1 MRELL
6 GDRLFTKINGA
17 VKTSGTY
24 DPAKNMHMIKKDMT
38 CGEYN
43 LIQAFL
49 NWLYK
54 NNKTISSSN
63 YEKRFTE
70 FAAQIPGIYNHN
82 KE

>member
-1 MRELL
+1 MRRLL
-6 GDRLFTKINGA
+6 GDRLFIKINGA

-24 DPAKNMHMIKKDMT
+24 DPAKNMFMIEKDMT

-43 LIQAFL
+43 LIQACL

-54 NNKTISSSN
+54 NNKTISSDN

-70 FAAQIPGIYNHN
+70 FAAYTSGLKY
-82 KE
+82 K